1 MKAVK
6 NYLRSV
12 GRQAI
17 AQAKNTLRTKG
28 IEGSELEDSVS
39 YKLKTTER
47 IWTIEFS
54 MSYYGKFMNDGVGGN
69 NNEAKYYIDENGK
82 KRKTTF
88 KYTDKAPPVKVFE
101 KWIARKGI
109 QGRDKK
115 TGRFITRKSLAFM
128 MARSRQVKGY
138 SGLSFFTKPL
148 SIILKKFPKD
158 LLKNIEKDFYT
169 SIKELDKLKKIN

>member
-109 QGRDKK
+109 K
-115 TGRFITRKSLAFM
+115 
-128 MARSRQVKGY
+128 
-138 SGLSFFTKPL
+138 GLSFFTKPL